1 MIVEELTKAEKKE
14 VFFKPCFSCFLLSLS
29 SLFDAEIIRFL
40 RLIRSLHNVKFVHSL
55 SGLLG

>member
-55 SGLLG
+55 SGL

>member
-1 MIVEELTKAEKKE
+1 MIVEELAKAEKKK
-14 VFFKPCFSCFLLSLS
+14 VFFEPCFSCFLLYLS

-55 SGLLG
+55 SDL